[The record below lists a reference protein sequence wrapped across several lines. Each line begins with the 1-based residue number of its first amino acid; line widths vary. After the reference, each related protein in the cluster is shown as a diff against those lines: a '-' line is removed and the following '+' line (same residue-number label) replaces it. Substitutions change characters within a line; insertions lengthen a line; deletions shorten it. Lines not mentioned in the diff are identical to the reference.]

1 MMMIALIVRFA
12 SDRVVEAGE
21 AKAEAWSLAIAWACE
36 KLGAPAP
43 TRRPVLN
50 GAGSVRTIVLCK
62 TLFNSLARDVRLLSY
77 PANFA
82 ADSSMPSSSSPP
94 S

>member
-21 AKAEAWSLAIAWACE
+21 AKAEAWSLAIALACE
-36 KLGAPAP
+36 KLDAPAP

-50 GAGSVRTIVLCK
+50 GAGSVRTRVRVGIG
-62 TLFNSLARDVRLLSY
+62 AYRDCHPCDLGSE
-77 PANFA
+77 PK
-82 ADSSMPSSSSPP
+82 
-94 S
+94 